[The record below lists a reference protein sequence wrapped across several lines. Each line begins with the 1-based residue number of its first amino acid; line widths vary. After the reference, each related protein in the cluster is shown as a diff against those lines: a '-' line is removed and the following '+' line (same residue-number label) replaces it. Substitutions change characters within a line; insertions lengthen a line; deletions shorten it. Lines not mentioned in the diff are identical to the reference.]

1 MLTIPVLEA
10 ERMIAIAMVNMQKM
24 AMALLYFM
32 IEKVR
37 GNVDD
42 RQAAKPV
49 GLSNVPET
57 VKCEMEF
64 MIWKNCK
71 IPYVDSKT
79 EKEIRHKL
87 IVCSD
92 ILFSLKNISN
102 KIKESNG
109 RHYFVTHGDVF
120 DKVTTEMKWLAKLG
134 DVGYTLLL
142 WMNGMYNK
150 FRAKHGKPYF
160 SLSQAIKQKVKSAVS
175 YISDFETVLVDFA
188 RKRECDG
195 VICGHIHHP
204 ENRVIDGVHYLNSG
218 DWVETLSALT
228 EDENGVWEVVNYSEL
243 INQLNKTAKL
253 TLLSVAS

>member
-109 RHYFVTHGDVF
+109 RHCSGCVEITLPISN
-120 DKVTTEMKWLAKLG
+120 KNMKP
-134 DVGYTLLL
+134 
-142 WMNGMYNK
+142 MI
-150 FRAKHGKPYF
+150 
-160 SLSQAIKQKVKSAVS
+160 AIVVMS
-175 YISDFETVLVDFA
+175 Y
-188 RKRECDG
+188 
-195 VICGHIHHP
+195 
-204 ENRVIDGVHYLNSG
+204 
-218 DWVETLSALT
+218 
-228 EDENGVWEVVNYSEL
+228 L
-243 INQLNKTAKL
+243 I
-253 TLLSVAS
+253 